1 MSTPTPPGDPGGPP
15 GPDAPK
21 DVEIDKIKRDDEKPV
36 EKFKAEK
43 EHKEIEKIK
52 ADKEH
57 PEKIKAEKEHPEKVK
72 PDKEAKL
79 EIKEHPEKIK
89 PDKEA
94 KLEVKEKPEK
104 EVKEGKPEKEKHDGK
119 EFKAEL
125 EKQPKLEKEKHDAKE
140 LKVEFEKQVP
150 DKGGKEI
157 AEGDPLHRGD
167 PVLDPAVLLAHA
179 DQLQQAGQQLRHFVE
194 QSMRPDL
201 SGGALTNEPDI
212 QDKPEG
218 S

>member
-1 MSTPTPPGDPGGPP
+1 MEGDMSTPTPPGDPGGPP

-57 PEKIKAEKEHPEKVK
+57 PEKVK

-94 KLEVKEKPEK
+94 KLEIKEKPEK
-104 EVKEGKPEKEKHDGK
+104 EFKEGKPEKEKHDGK
-119 EFKAEL
+119 EFKAEF
-125 EKQPKLEKEKHDAKE
+125 EKQHKLEKEKHDAKE
-140 LKVEFEKQVP
+140 IKVELEKQHKPEFEKNVP

-167 PVLDPAVLLAHA
+167 PVLDPSVLLAHA
-179 DQLQQAGQQLRHFVE
+179 DNLQQAGQQLRHFVE

-201 SGGALTNEPDI
+201 SGGALTNEPDV
-212 QDKPEG
+212 KPEG